1 MDINRNNYEHFLLDY
16 LEGRLS
22 PDQREIVD
30 RFLKFNPDLADE
42 FASLYIQ
49 KVKPEEIEFSQKEN
63 LKKYIPVRED
73 VFSPDNFEMF
83 AIAFL
88 EGDLTKMQKK
98 AFKNHLLK
106 HPELNQQLNRL
117 RNTHIE
123 PPQIEYPNKNKLR
136 KSDQKTFFLRYMVP
150 VAAAAAI
157 LFIVFINLPKTANF
171 EEVASVEIP
180 DENPNNDIENETE
193 NNEEGSTIIRQRA
206 TINVIKNNKALVPA
220 SSFKKEK
227 EVIKKNENKKPV
239 QSTADKNKK
248 RRIASLQA
256 SSNITSQLP
265 VKYDR
270 IQLNPIDPPDV
281 NLSSVSVQDVA
292 RNQINRV
299 TNALQNE
306 DELLVSLVSNGLK
319 ELNKRAGTEAEILAS
334 RNEEGDIRGVYFK
347 SRFLQFRTP
356 LRADD

>member
-22 PDQREIVD
+22 PDQRKIVD

-42 FASLYIQ
+42 FASLNIQ
-49 KVKPEEIEFSQKEN
+49 KVKPEEIEYSQKKN
-63 LKKYIPVRED
+63 LKKYIPVPED

-98 AFKNHLLK
+98 AFNNHLFK
-106 HPELNQQLNRL
+106 HPELNQQLDRL

-123 PPQIEYPNKNKLR
+123 PPQIEYPRKNKLK
-136 KSDQKTFFLRYMVP
+136 KSDQKTVFLRYMAP
-150 VAAAAAI
+150 VAAAAAVLLMI
-157 LFIVFINLPKTANF
+157 FINLPETDNI
-171 EEVASVEIP
+171 EEVASVEMP
-180 DENPNNDIENETE
+180 DKNPNNKVEDETE
-193 NNEEGSTIIRQRA
+193 NNEEAPTNIRQRA

-220 SSFKKEK
+220 SSFKKEN
-227 EVIKKNENKKPV
+227 EVVEKNENKKPV
-239 QSTADKNKK
+239 QSTTDKNEK
-248 RRIASLQA
+248 RRIASLQV
-256 SSNITSQLP
+256 SSNITSQLS

-270 IQLNPIDPPDV
+270 IQLNPIDPPTI

-334 RNEEGDIRGVYFK
+334 RNEEGDIKGVYFK
-347 SRFLQFRTP
+347 SRFLQFTTP
-356 LRADD
+356 IGADD